1 VAVTPITGSALCFGQ
16 SFKLGR
22 TGVSH
27 SADALLHEGMPL
39 APLDCMAARPLFMKP
54 PAKYVLRTDVQY
66 TMPIP
71 PTATHKAADC
81 ATSSL
86 NDPQAAQSMTI
97 ELSEDPETRAQQ
109 LELLK
114 SYGYDVSSFE
124 QLSP

>member
-1 VAVTPITGSALCFGQ
+1 
-16 SFKLGR
+16 
-22 TGVSH
+22 
-27 SADALLHEGMPL
+27 
-39 APLDCMAARPLFMKP
+39 MAARPLFMKP